1 MEMNMRAV
9 IYGFIVSLVIGL
21 ISGAVIPGTDMT
33 VPVLGWG
40 LAGIVAGLVAG
51 YVAGGTIGNGAI
63 HGGLATVIG
72 ALVLLVAVSFVGVLF
87 GGLIPAVGLLTVGV
101 AILAVYA
108 IPGVI
113 GGAIG
118 SWGKGR
124 RAKPTGRPAA

>member
-9 IYGFIVSLVIGL
+9 AYGFVVSLLIGL
-21 ISGAVIPGTDMT
+21 VGGAVIPGTDMT
-33 VPVLGWG
+33 IPALGWG

-51 YVAGGTIGNGAI
+51 YVAGGTIPNGAI

-72 ALVLLVAVSFVGVLF
+72 AFVLLVAVSFVGVLF
-87 GGLIPAVGLLTVGV
+87 GGLVPAVGLLTVGV
-101 AILAVYA
+101 TLLAIYA
-108 IPGVI
+108 IPGAI
-113 GGAIG
+113 GGAVG